1 MSAPF
6 VSCECFLW
14 EYLALS
20 LVSNSW
26 GYPRHFL
33 VVGQRTSPGASL
45 LKSSPALPSTGWVN
59 LVQFYSVSQLC
70 LTLCDPWTAARQ
82 ASHHQLP
89 ELAQT
94 HVCWVSDAIQPSCPL
109 LSPSSAF
116 SLSQHQGLFQWVHPL
131 PKYWNFSFSIS
142 PSNECSGLIY
152 FRIDWFDLPVV
163 PGTFSSLL
171 QLHSSKASIFR
182 HSAFFMV
189 QLSHL
194 MDVRVN
200 LSKSLNLPNFH
211 FFLWKWIKA

>member
-70 LTLCDPWTAARQ
+70 LTLCDPMDCST
-82 ASHHQLP
+82 P
-89 ELAQT
+89 GF
-94 HVCWVSDAIQPSCPL
+94 PSPTPGACSNSCL
-109 LSPSSAF
+109 LSQWCHPTILSSAIPF
-116 SLSQHQGLFQWVHPL
+116 FCLQSFPASGSFPMSPPFAKVLELQLQHQSFQWM
-131 PKYWNFSFSIS
+131 F
-142 PSNECSGLIY
+142 
-152 FRIDWFDLPVV
+152 
-163 PGTFSSLL
+163 
-171 QLHSSKASIFR
+171 
-182 HSAFFMV
+182 
-189 QLSHL
+189 
-194 MDVRVN
+194 RVN
-200 LSKSLNLPNFH
+200 LL
-211 FFLWKWIKA
+211 